1 MEDVEDLVE
10 RIVLEAESGRLY
22 VEDLV
27 ERMGRS

>member
-10 RIVLEAESGRLY
+10 RIVLEAESDRLY